1 MKGGKFVPDVDAVP
15 RKFGLLSQLKLVVS
29 GSLDSDERCAK
40 RSKRLSGKEETTKG
54 TIRNFR
60 TSSRIRKQDMEPEKA
75 VLVVEPDSKYFDND
89 AKFVPDVDAW
99 QPVVLGSLG
108 SDKRCAKRNKR
119 LSGEEKTTKGKRKKV
134 EKFKTSS
141 QITEQDVNSV
151 NDFIHQNKV
160 HGEYYNDN
168 GKSLVNCKALFGL
181 LHPSGWLQGDIVN
194 KMLHLLRQSKL
205 LPNVIHTW
213 TYFETYILDMLRG
226 KKVRA
231 LNKIRCGETKTSDG
245 ASLPPWAEVSKVYG
259 VLNLNKNHWVA
270 LAIEIANK
278 KITIYDSLRPASP
291 CRSDNVPEEIQL
303 LCAYLEKS
311 TGGDWKCVYFEEIH
325 RQTDGNSCGVFAI
338 KFIEHMVRNVC
349 LKQIDQNKIP
359 RFRCEMAMQLFLQQ
373 LMW

>member
-1 MKGGKFVPDVDAVP
+1 MSWANFEKKLEPEGVST
-15 RKFGLLSQLKLVVS
+15 RKRASKKAELVV
-29 GSLDSDERCAK
+29 D
-40 RSKRLSGKEETTKG
+40 
-54 TIRNFR
+54 
-60 TSSRIRKQDMEPEKA
+60 
-75 VLVVEPDSKYFDND
+75 VDSKYFDVR
-89 AKFVPDVDAW
+89 KYV
-99 QPVVLGSLG
+99 
-108 SDKRCAKRNKR
+108 
-119 LSGEEKTTKGKRKKV
+119 KTMITDPR
-134 EKFKTSS
+134 
-141 QITEQDVNSV
+141 ITEDNVNGLSHFF
-151 NDFIHQNKV
+151 DQSKV

-245 ASLPPWAEVSKVYG
+245 ANLPPWAEVSKVYG